1 MQFMYTSHQCNASY
15 TLCVWCPLQTHIIF
29 FFLMIRR
36 PPRSTLFP
44 YTTLFRSENGLA
56 EVDGDILR
64 SSIVL
69 QCSDPVLVA
78 NPAVL
83 VAAKRRLWKSNQV
96 LVDRD
101 PAHLEPRG
109 HVMSEF
115 QIVRPDA
122 AIQAIVG
129 LVSHRHNLVSALE
142 LRHTQNGTKDL
153 VANNL
158 HLARHISEDRRFEK
172 TSHVEPLITRLLAS
186 VQQLRALLNSILDVT
201 QNDLLLKLVNQWTH
215 LNQ

>member
-78 NPAVL
+78 RSEEHTSELQSRPHL
-83 VAAKRRLWKSNQV
+83 VC
-96 LVDRD
+96 
-101 PAHLEPRG
+101 
-109 HVMSEF
+109 
-115 QIVRPDA
+115 
-122 AIQAIVG
+122 
-129 LVSHRHNLVSALE
+129 
-142 LRHTQNGTKDL
+142 
-153 VANNL
+153 
-158 HLARHISEDRRFEK
+158 
-172 TSHVEPLITRLLAS
+172 RLLLEKKNTSGWQEAHN
-186 VQQLRALLNSILDVT
+186 VRQFTLLGHEKELI
-201 QNDLLLKLVNQWTH
+201 
-215 LNQ
+215 